1 MLTYPDRRGR
11 YRSALPGQVPA
22 GNARGD
28 NPVPAPEPKANLAK
42 RGLAPGEHFRETTSL
57 TKPVTER
64 EQITPQVAEEA
75 KKTPNGNIVESPRT
89 ATPAPS
95 FGSVLAKDAASVV

>member
-22 GNARGD
+22 GVGRAD
-28 NPVPAPEPKANLAK
+28 NTPQSEPKTDTAA

>member
-1 MLTYPDRRGR
+1 MHYPDRRGR

-57 TKPVTER
+57 TKPESVPTQVDSAVPLQVNDAKVPE
-64 EQITPQVAEEA
+64 TPKSA
-75 KKTPNGNIVESPRT
+75 SPT
-89 ATPAPS
+89 APTPAII
-95 FGSVLAKDAASVV
+95 GSVLARDGV